1 MILNY
6 SVVFVVRAR
15 RVGAKPH
22 DLERRE
28 KGDLLQWGDRSK
40 RHAEDFFCVLF
51 FLEPGEAGGAGAGSF
66 VKREREDKEGGCTSP
81 PGTGAN
87 GLDKRIF
94 DPIRFFIFLYEFF

>member
-6 SVVFVVRAR
+6 SVVFAVRAR
-15 RVGAKPH
+15 RVGAKPR

-51 FLEPGEAGGAGAGSF
+51 FLEPGEAGGAGAGSI
-66 VKREREDKEGGCTSP
+66 VKRESGLCSRP
-81 PGTGAN
+81 AFGA
-87 GLDKRIF
+87 GRINSER
-94 DPIRFFIFLYEFF
+94 P